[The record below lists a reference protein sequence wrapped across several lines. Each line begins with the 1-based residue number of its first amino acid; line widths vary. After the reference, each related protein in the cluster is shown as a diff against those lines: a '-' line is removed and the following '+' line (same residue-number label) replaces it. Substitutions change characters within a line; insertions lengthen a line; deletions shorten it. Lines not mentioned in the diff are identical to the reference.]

1 MSSLRPDT
9 VIVTVIAIMISVS
22 LQACHLMSPNDLFEN
37 QPETSNDSLTICQVQ
52 STDQQGWWQGEWE
65 LDTQSLT
72 QAAIMNLGTQ
82 ENLTAPIP
90 STDKPTD
97 PSIKLNELLETDL
110 QTKTLAQD
118 LSISLAHA
126 IQIKVS
132 AQQAHVQVDQMQY
145 RLATSPLPN
154 DQGVRLV
161 GTRGT
166 SLLWCEQNRIFWSFD
181 QGQAMPIKR
190 KH

>member
-1 MSSLRPDT
+1 MSSLRPS
-9 VIVTVIAIMISVS
+9 IAIVIAITMS
-22 LQACHLMSPNDLFEN
+22 LSLHACHLMGPNDLFEN
-37 QPETSNDSLTICQVQ
+37 QPETNNDLLTICQVQ

-65 LDTQSLT
+65 LDTESLT
-72 QAAIMNLGTQ
+72 QAAIMNLGSQ
-82 ENLTAPIP
+82 ENQVTPIL
-90 STDKPTD
+90 SPTD
-97 PSIKLNELLETDL
+97 PSNPSMKSAIPLEVDS

-118 LSISLAHA
+118 LSLSLAHA
-126 IQIKVS
+126 IQIKVL
-132 AQQAHVQVDQMQY
+132 AQQAHVHVDQIQY

-166 SLLWCEQNRIFWSFD
+166 SLLWCEQDRIFWSFD